1 MLLSSK
7 RIALKALGRDEEGRG
22 SEEYWMGFQNT
33 PSSKLPVHLWLN
45 ISTPAS
51 ELIFNDFVWVVT
63 LRKLHFWKVS
73 GRIAQRRWHFQI
85 WHFTL
90 SVCEGIVN
98 HTHQQKL
105 REYRGLCVWETYSHT
120 YPPIRSPLPRR
131 LLWGPVSWNPWEGT
145 RLAVAFPGHKF
156 INCHAKLVLLVTFLS
171 HRILRQLRKGITTVQ
186 KCHCAVC

>member
-7 RIALKALGRDEEGRG
+7 RIALKALGRDEEGWG
-22 SEEYWMGFQNT
+22 GEESWMGFQNT

-63 LRKLHFWKVS
+63 LQKLHFWKVL
-73 GRIAQRRWHFQI
+73 GRIAHLRWHFQI

-90 SVCEGIVN
+90 SVCEGITN

-105 REYRGLCVWETYSHT
+105 RAKLPRAVCIRNIFTYIPSSLK
-120 YPPIRSPLPRR
+120 PPRR
-131 LLWGPVSWNPWEGT
+131 LLWD
-145 RLAVAFPGHKF
+145 RF
-156 INCHAKLVLLVTFLS
+156 LLRSLGRNTLDSGFSRAHV
-171 HRILRQLRKGITTVQ
+171 HQLP
-186 KCHCAVC
+186 C

>member
-22 SEEYWMGFQNT
+22 GEESWMGFQNT

-63 LRKLHFWKVS
+63 LRKLCFWKVS
-73 GRIAQRRWHFQI
+73 GRIAHLRWYFQI

-90 SVCEGIVN
+90 SVCEGITN

-105 REYRGLCVWETYSHT
+105 RAK
-120 YPPIRSPLPRR
+120 LPR
-131 LLWGPVSWNPWEGT
+131 
-145 RLAVAFPGHKF
+145 
-156 INCHAKLVLLVTFLS
+156 
-171 HRILRQLRKGITTVQ
+171 
-186 KCHCAVC
+186 AVCIRNIFTYIPSSLKLPTQEAVVGPFPTKVPGKEHTRQWLFQSTCSSTAMLN